1 MFVDNLGKA
10 IDADSAQDIEDL
22 LHWMD
27 TFGEK
32 NNIKFTVTL
41 SADPETISEDLR
53 RFL

>member
-1 MFVDNLGKA
+1 MDNLGKTINA
-10 IDADSAQDIEDL
+10 ESMRDIEDL
-22 LHWMD
+22 LNWMD
-27 TFGEK
+27 VFGEK